1 MLGTPAGMSD
11 YESEQIEAIQ
21 VVVDRVSSWQD
32 TATERTVEEELR
44 SGFDE
49 VAVEV
54 EPDDVTKLAAAIEED
69 DGDVSAAT
77 VLA

>member
-54 EPDDVTKLAAAIEED
+54 EPDDVVKLAEAIREE
-69 DGDVSAAT
+69 GGEVSAAEL
-77 VLA
+77 LA

>member
-1 MLGTPAGMSD
+1 MSD

-32 TATERTVEEELR
+32 GATERTVEEELR
-44 SGFDE
+44 DGFDE

-54 EPDDVTKLAAAIEED
+54 APDDVTKIAEAIRED
-69 DGDVSAAT
+69 GGEVSAAE
-77 VLA
+77 LLG

>member
-1 MLGTPAGMSD
+1 MSD

-32 TATERTVEEELR
+32 GATERTVEEELR
-44 SGFDE
+44 AGFDE

-54 EPDDVTKLAAAIEED
+54 EPDDVVKLAEAIRED
-69 DGDVSAAT
+69 GGEVSAAE
-77 VLA
+77 LLG

>member
-1 MLGTPAGMSD
+1 MSD

-32 TATERTVEEELR
+32 GATERTVEEELR
-44 SGFDE
+44 DGFDE

-54 EPDDVTKLAAAIEED
+54 EPDDVVKLAEAIRED
-69 DGDVSAAT
+69 GGEVSAAE
-77 VLA
+77 LLG

>member
-1 MLGTPAGMSD
+1 MSD

-32 TATERTVEEELR
+32 GATERTVEEELR
-44 SGFDE
+44 AGFDE

-54 EPDDVTKLAAAIEED
+54 QPDDVVKIAEAIRED
-69 DGDVSAAT
+69 GGEVSAAD
-77 VLA
+77 LLG